1 MEILQIILFSAALLL
16 VLYNL
21 IVFLGLNRTR
31 NTDSS
36 QSGEI
41 NFSIIIAAKNE
52 EKNIP
57 QLISALKQIEYKT
70 DNFEVIIIDDNSTD
84 NTFAVCSELIASMNN
99 YHSYRVSNKMFPGK
113 KGVLNFGITKA
124 KYSFILITDADCRP
138 SPGWLKD
145 FSGMFNKG
153 YDFIFGKAP
162 FEAEENIVNKISCF
176 ENLRSSILTFSF
188 ANIGFPY
195 SATARNF
202 GFKKSSFEKIEGYQ
216 NTTETLSGDD
226 DLLLREAIRNKMKIG
241 TLNESNSFVFSTT
254 KKSLSAY
261 LKQRSRH
268 TKTSLYYLPSRQ
280 FNIGIWHLINMFCL
294 FSPLFSAVKI
304 LFIIPFFI
312 KILLDIITGLVYQKR
327 FGYQFNLVEIF
338 YLQILY
344 EALIIINFAGAIFRK
359 DSWN

>member
-16 VLYNL
+16 VIYNL

-84 NTFAVCSELIASMNN
+84 NTFAVCSELIAGMNN

-202 GFKKSSFEKIEGYQ
+202 GFRKSSFEKIEGYQ

-241 TLNESNSFVFSTT
+241 TLNGSNSFVFSTT

-294 FSPLFSAVKI
+294 FSPLFSAVNI
-304 LFIIPFFI
+304 LLIIPFFI
-312 KILLDIITGLVYQKR
+312 KIFLDIITGLVYQKK
-327 FGYQFNLVEIF
+327 FGYKFSFVEIF
-338 YLQILY
+338 YLQIVY
-344 EALIIINFAGAIFRK
+344 EVFLIINFAGAIFRK

>member
-1 MEILQIILFSAALLL
+1 MEILQIIIFSAALLL

-21 IVFLGLNRTR
+21 IIFIGLKRISKTNG
-31 NTDSS
+31 SKFV
-36 QSGEI
+36 EI

-52 EKNIP
+52 ERNIA
-57 QLISALKQIEYKT
+57 QLITALKLLEYPSEK
-70 DNFEVIIIDDNSTD
+70 FEVIIIDDNSTD
-84 NTFAVCSELIASMNN
+84 NTFAVSSELTRGLNN
-99 YHSYRVSNKMFPGK
+99 FHTYIVSNKMFPGK
-113 KGVLNFGITKA
+113 KGALNFGVSKA
-124 KYSFILITDADCRP
+124 NNPFILITDADCRP
-138 SPGWLKD
+138 APGWLKD

-153 YDFIFGKAP
+153 YDFIFGRAP
-162 FEAEENIVNKISCF
+162 FDAEENIINKISCF

-226 DLLLREAIRNKMKIG
+226 DLLLREAVRNKMKIG
-241 TLNESNSFVFSTT
+241 TLNGNDSFVYSST
-254 KKSLSAY
+254 KKDINTY

-280 FNIGIWHLINMFCL
+280 IIIGIWHLINMFCL
-294 FSPLFSAVKI
+294 FSPFFLAVNV
-304 LFIIPFFI
+304 LLIIPFFI